1 MSYLYDVSFLGTALE
16 RNLASVDETRSSLL
30 ASRTSL
36 ESAAEAVVAELRAQ
50 DAHEQQLRA
59 RRDQLEEQ
67 RRVLTYQRDAL
78 QIEVR
83 THAEECSAAYRD
95 KDALDAKFPA
105 AAPPPPPSPT
115 HADALGGTL
124 PRFMDRILVRYRST
138 EAFYICFI
146 SCCCVLHVL
155 HHVLR
160 RGAAATSG
168 RRV

>member
-1 MSYLYDVSFLGTALE
+1 MSYLYDGSFFGAALE
-16 RNLASVDETRSSLL
+16 RNLASVDDTRSSLL
-30 ASRTSL
+30 ASRASL

-95 KDALDAKFPA
+95 KDALDAKFFA
-105 AAPPPPPSPT
+105 AAPVPPPSPT
-115 HADALGGTL
+115 HAGTPGGT
-124 PRFMDRILVRYRST
+124 S
-138 EAFYICFI
+138 A
-146 SCCCVLHVL
+146 
-155 HHVLR
+155 
-160 RGAAATSG
+160 
-168 RRV
+168 RVIDCIIV